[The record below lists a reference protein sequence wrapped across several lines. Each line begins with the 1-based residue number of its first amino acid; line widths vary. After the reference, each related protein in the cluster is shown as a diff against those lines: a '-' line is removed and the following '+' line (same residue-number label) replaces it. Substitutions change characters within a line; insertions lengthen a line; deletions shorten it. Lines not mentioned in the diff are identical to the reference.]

1 MARDGAVAHRGG
13 AEMLAEFGVAQ
24 LAVWLMTVG
33 VVVGIPVAIIA
44 LVFRLG

>member
-1 MARDGAVAHRGG
+1 
-13 AEMLAEFGVAQ
+13 MLAEFGVAQ